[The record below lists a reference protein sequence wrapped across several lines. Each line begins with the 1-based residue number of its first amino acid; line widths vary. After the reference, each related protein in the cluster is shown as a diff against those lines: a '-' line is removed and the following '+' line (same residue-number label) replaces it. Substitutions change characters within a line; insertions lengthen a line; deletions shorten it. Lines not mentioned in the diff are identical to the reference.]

1 LTLEGEPAALVC
13 VESRPDG
20 TPDGSCTPSHLPF
33 VTASR
38 SAPTRTDRHQP
49 GDPVQRSTSRS
60 RALLSLAFVA
70 VLALGLAAC
79 GGDDDETGTSEGGDA
94 TEETSEVT
102 KAAWVYVGPIND
114 GGWTQA
120 HNAGREYVEEQL
132 GDAVETTYKETV
144 PEGPE
149 AVQVMEDLIKDGN
162 QIIFATS
169 FGYGEAIAELAP
181 KYPDVKF
188 EHATGID
195 TGENIA
201 TYFGAS
207 EDTIYLTG
215 IAAGSAIPEG
225 GTVGF
230 VAPFP
235 IPEVIRHINAF
246 QLGVMENNPTATT
259 KVVWTNTWFDPE
271 VERQAADSLIAD
283 GVDAIASG
291 QDSPAS
297 GEAANESDLPFV
309 GYDSD
314 QSENLPDVWL
324 TASLYNW
331 GPYYTERIE
340 AVADGSW
347 ETEAYYGGIADG
359 FVSLAPFG
367 DLVPDEVRTQI
378 EEQQQAIVD
387 ETFYPLTGPLVDQA
401 GEERVADGVKM
412 ELGEILSMDWFIE
425 GVEGSPEG

>member
-1 LTLEGEPAALVC
+1 VIRT
-13 VESRPDG
+13 R
-20 TPDGSCTPSHLPF
+20 
-33 VTASR
+33 SR
-38 SAPTRTDRHQP
+38 STK
-49 GDPVQRSTSRS
+49 
-60 RALLSLAFVA
+60 LLSLALVGA
-70 VLALGLAAC
+70 LALGAAAC
-79 GGDDDETGTSEGGDA
+79 GGDDDEASPSGSGGGG
-94 TEETSEVT
+94 ESSSEVV

-120 HNAGREYVEEQL
+120 HNEGREFVEEEL
-132 GDAVETTYKETV
+132 GDAVETTYKESV

-162 QIIFATS
+162 QIIFTAS

-195 TGENIA
+195 TAENVA

-215 IAAGSAIPEG
+215 IAAGSAVPEG

-246 QLGVMENNPTATT
+246 QLGVAENNPTATT

-297 GEAANESDLPFV
+297 GEAALDAGLPFV

-314 QSENLPDVWL
+314 QSENLAEVWL

-331 GPYYTERIE
+331 GPYYLERVQ
-340 AVADGSW
+340 AVADGTW
-347 ETEAYYGGIADG
+347 ETGAYYGGIADG

-367 DLVPDEVRTQI
+367 DLVPEDVRTQI

-387 ETFYPLTGPLVDQA
+387 ETFYPLTGPLVDQS

-412 ELGEILSMDWFIE
+412 TLEEILVMDWFIE
-425 GVEGSPEG
+425 GVEGNPAG

>member
-1 LTLEGEPAALVC
+1 MSRTRSRSTKLLSFALV
-13 VESRPDG
+13 
-20 TPDGSCTPSHLPF
+20 
-33 VTASR
+33 
-38 SAPTRTDRHQP
+38 
-49 GDPVQRSTSRS
+49 
-60 RALLSLAFVA
+60 ALF
-70 VLALGLAAC
+70 ALGLAAC
-79 GGDDDETGTSEGGDA
+79 GGDDDETGTSDGGGS
-94 TEETSEVT
+94 TEETSDVV
-102 KAAWVYVGPIND
+102 KAAWIYVGPIND
-114 GGWTQA
+114 GGWSQA
-120 HNAGREYVEEQL
+120 HNAGREFVEEEL

-149 AVQVMEDLIKDGN
+149 ATQVMEDLIKDGN

-195 TGENIA
+195 TGDNIA

-246 QLGVMENNPTATT
+246 QIGVKTNNPTATT

-297 GEAANESDLPFV
+297 GEAASEAGLPFV

-314 QSENLPDVWL
+314 QSENLADVWL

-331 GPYYTERIE
+331 GPYYTERIQ
-340 AVADGSW
+340 AVADGTW
-347 ETEAYYGGIADG
+347 ETGAYYGGIADG

-367 DLVPDEVRTQI
+367 ELVSADVQAQI

-387 ETFYPLTGPLVDQA
+387 ETFYPLTGPLVDQS

-412 ELGEILSMDWFIE
+412 TLEEILTMDWFIE